1 MREKNKS
8 VWLPVNVMFVF
19 YVFWSVWFIY
29 SDRTLSKRS
38 LENSKKRFQEIMLV
52 KDQIIDLEKQINK
65 KQSQIQKQGL
75 QIMNLLKKSSE
86 R

>member
-52 KDQIIDLEKQINK
+52 KDQIIDLEKQISK